1 MSLALFDLDNTLLS
15 DDSDHLWGEYLCHIG
30 VVDVQAYKAANDY
43 FYAAYKAGTLDIMEF
58 LSFSLQPLAAH
69 PMVQLLAWREEFIE
83 HYIKPVILPKG
94 LELIDKHRAKGDSLM
109 IITATNRF
117 VTEPIAKLLN
127 IPHLLATEPEI
138 LDGRYSGK
146 VSGTPCFQ
154 QGKVTRL
161 EAWLQGCSMTLQG
174 SCFYSDSHNDL
185 PLMKKVEQAVA
196 VDPDDALRQYALQHD
211 WRIISLRD

>member
-30 VVDVQAYKAANDY
+30 VVDVASYKAANDY

-58 LSFSLQPLAAH
+58 LAFSLQPLATH
-69 PMVQLLAWREEFIE
+69 PLAQLQEWREEFIE

-94 LELIDKHRAKGDSLM
+94 VDLIEKHRAAGDSLM

-117 VTEPIAKLLN
+117 VTERIAELLN
-127 IPHLLATEPEI
+127 IPHLLATEPEMRN
-138 LDGRYSGK
+138 GAYTGK

-161 EAWLQGCSMTLQG
+161 EAWLQEQGMTLQN

-185 PLMKKVEQAVA
+185 PLMKKVARATA
-196 VDPDDALRQYALQHD
+196 VDPDDTLRQYALQHG
-211 WRIISLRD
+211 WPLISLRD